1 MQRTRKF
8 VNEEPSNQACK
19 LDELKSTFLD
29 LDVSDRLELLLE
41 YSENL
46 PDLPPRF
53 HMKRQAGENR
63 VPECQTPVYLW
74 VEVVGGRVEIYA
86 DVPRESPTVRGFI
99 SLLISSLRGTVPAE
113 VLSLK
118 PGLLR
123 DLGLAEVLGMVRTQ
137 GLQAILQRIK
147 SEVLR
152 AVDKKD

>member
-1 MQRTRKF
+1 MNDETSGDQ
-8 VNEEPSNQACK
+8 SS
-19 LDELKSTFLD
+19 LDEIKDIFSD

-53 HMKRQAGENR
+53 QLKRQAGENR

-74 VEVVGGRVEIYA
+74 VEVTDGLVEIYA

-99 SLLISSLRGTVPAE
+99 SLLISAFQGKAPQGLLA
-113 VLSLK
+113 LK
-118 PGLLR
+118 PSLLR
-123 DLGLAEVLGMVRTQ
+123 ELGLAGVLGMTRTQ

-147 SEVLR
+147 SEAQR
-152 AVDKKD
+152 AVDKQV

>member
-1 MQRTRKF
+1 MLRLRVS
-8 VNEEPSNQACK
+8 VNDESTSDKSK

-29 LDVSDRLELLLE
+29 LDISDRLELLLE

-46 PDLPPRF
+46 PELPQRF
-53 HMKRQAGENR
+53 QLKRQAGENR

-74 VEVVGGRVEIYA
+74 VEVVDGRVEIHA

-99 SLLISSLRGTVPAE
+99 SLLISSLRGTEPAE
-113 VLSLK
+113 LLSLK

-123 DLGLAEVLGMVRTQ
+123 ELGLAEVLGMVRTQ

-147 SEVLR
+147 SEAQR
-152 AVDKKD
+152 AVDRQV